1 MLEPAKIS
9 YNQPHVIL
17 ISFRSL
23 VHFSTYYFEAFEVEK
38 GYLSFWK
45 QFICQRG
52 PNLFRFT
59 STFQQIL
66 IGVVN
71 YQKFSYC
78 LIPVPKK
85 L

>member
-1 MLEPAKIS
+1 MRYTFDSRMLE
-9 YNQPHVIL
+9 PHVIL

-23 VHFSTYYFEAFEVEK
+23 VHFSTYSFEAFEV
-38 GYLSFWK
+38 YLSFWK

-66 IGVVN
+66 IGVVH